1 MNRRVCVCVGLIV
14 WSRLIADVAFAQA
27 PAAAP
32 AAEQTS
38 IPVEYKNTPDAT
50 PFRAKIRQFID
61 GQLDKMSSEDSAV
74 LKAARD
80 KLISESAAAGSSSSF
95 FDVYTQELNLAV
107 VALLGKDPTPRLR
120 IRLNLAVMIEAVAQN
135 AKTDQVEDAVIKL
148 INDPSDVVALWGMK
162 AARPVVAAMLAGP
175 TPDPKDKLVLAILP
189 AVKLHAKAGYVA
201 AEAYPALIPG
211 NVNATTLAIILD
223 PLIDVLKFR
232 TTLYVTGIPDDPEAE
247 TSVASF
253 LASRPIRV
261 TMNPQQEQQIMQALV
276 DLISVA
282 GQQAQTAAKAD
293 LEQINTTLLFV
304 AQGLSIIAN
313 PGTQVV
319 NLNQAMGITPRT
331 PGPQVYQRTQIVYP
345 SLKTA
350 FPNLTPP
357 PTATP
362 ATSPTTTTA
371 N

>member
-14 WSRLIADVAFAQA
+14 WSGLIADVAFAQA
-27 PAAAP
+27 PAAATT
-32 AAEQTS
+32 EQTS

-61 GQLDKMSSEDSAV
+61 GQLDKMSSDDASV

-80 KLISESAAAGSSSSF
+80 KLISESAATGSSSSF
-95 FDVYTQELNLAV
+95 FDVYTQELNSAV
-107 VALLGKDPTPRLR
+107 VALLAKDPLPRLR

-135 AKTDQVEDAVIKL
+135 AKTNQVEGAVIKL
-148 INDPSDVVALWGMK
+148 INDPTDVVALWGMK
-162 AARPVVAAMLAGP
+162 AARPVVAAMLAG

-189 AVKLHAKAGYVA
+189 AVKAHAKAGYVA

-223 PLIDVLKFR
+223 PLIDILKFR
-232 TTLYVTGIPDDPEAE
+232 TTLYLTGIPDDPEAE

-253 LASRPIRV
+253 LSSKPVRDMISN
-261 TMNPQQEQQIMQALV
+261 NPQQEQQIMQALV

-319 NLNQAMGITPRT
+319 NLNQAMGITPRM
-331 PGPQVYQRTQIVYP
+331 PGPQVYLRTQQVYP
-345 SLKTA
+345 NLKSA

-362 ATSPTTTTA
+362 ATSPAATTA